1 MRCTWCT
8 DDADY
13 IAYHDGEWGR
23 PVHDDRHLFEL
34 IILEGMQ
41 AGLSWLTIL
50 KKRPAFR
57 RALCDF
63 EPGRVAAF
71 DENDVDRLMCDAG
84 IIRNRRKILAAISNA
99 RAFLAIQNEYGSFDR
114 YIWGFVD
121 FKPIVN
127 RPAPG
132 CAPASTPLA
141 EKISRDL
148 KARGFRFAGATIVY
162 SFMQSAGLVNDHDTQ
177 CFLCGEGEA

>member
-50 KKRPAFR
+50 KKRPAFFGAR
-57 RALCDF
+57 FAISSRGAW
-63 EPGRVAAF
+63 R
-71 DENDVDRLMCDAG
+71 RLMKMTWTG
-84 IIRNRRKILAAISNA
+84 
-99 RAFLAIQNEYGSFDR
+99 
-114 YIWGFVD
+114 
-121 FKPIVN
+121 
-127 RPAPG
+127 
-132 CAPASTPLA
+132 
-141 EKISRDL
+141 
-148 KARGFRFAGATIVY
+148 
-162 SFMQSAGLVNDHDTQ
+162 
-177 CFLCGEGEA
+177 

>member
-1 MRCTWCT
+1 M
-8 DDADY
+8 
-13 IAYHDGEWGR
+13 
-23 PVHDDRHLFEL
+23 
-34 IILEGMQ
+34 
-41 AGLSWLTIL
+41 
-50 KKRPAFR
+50 
-57 RALCDF
+57 
-63 EPGRVAAF
+63 AAF

-84 IIRNRRKILAAISNA
+84 IIRNRRKILAAIGNA

>member
-57 RALCDF
+57 RAFCDF

-84 IIRNRRKILAAISNA
+84 IIRNRR
-99 RAFLAIQNEYGSFDR
+99 
-114 YIWGFVD
+114 
-121 FKPIVN
+121 
-127 RPAPG
+127 
-132 CAPASTPLA
+132 
-141 EKISRDL
+141 
-148 KARGFRFAGATIVY
+148 
-162 SFMQSAGLVNDHDTQ
+162 
-177 CFLCGEGEA
+177 